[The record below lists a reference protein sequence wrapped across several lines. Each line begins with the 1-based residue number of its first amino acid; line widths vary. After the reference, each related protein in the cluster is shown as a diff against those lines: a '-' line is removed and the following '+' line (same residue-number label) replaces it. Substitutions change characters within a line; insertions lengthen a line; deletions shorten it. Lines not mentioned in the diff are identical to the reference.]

1 LKMIEK
7 KNTGMLKTIEEVQ
20 REMDNEI
27 SIVIIY
33 WIILII

>member
-1 LKMIEK
+1 MIEK

-33 WIILII
+33 